1 MKIQEI
7 FLDFLDIKDEDGKL
21 IRNVRNFTSQKM
33 PLYPRR
39 LKYLSN
45 VIYQCF
51 LFNTNT
57 QKRTENW
64 TQIIEQLKTQAALKN
79 FDPVALIIEIAEV

>member
-1 MKIQEI
+1 MKMENS
-7 FLDFLDIKDEDGKL
+7 LETY
-21 IRNVRNFTSQKM
+21 VTSPVKM

-45 VIYQCF
+45 LMYQCF
-51 LFNTNT
+51 LFNTST
-57 QKRTENW
+57 QKRTETC

-79 FDPVALIIEIAEV
+79 FDLVVLIIEIAEV